1 MIVFLQILGAIAALA
16 LGIYL
21 GGGSFTQSQDEIEA
35 RLGVGQPRKA
45 KRHFMW
51 LNYFR
56 TDERASKR
64 RGGTRRHFHMVVGR
78 HKDDRD

>member
-1 MIVFLQILGAIAALA
+1 MIVFLQILGAVAALA

-21 GGGSFTQSQDEIEA
+21 GSGGFTQSQDEIEA
-35 RLGVGQPRKA
+35 RLGVGKPRKA

-51 LNYFR
+51 LDYFR
-56 TDERASKR
+56 ADERASKR
-64 RGGTRRHFHMVVGR
+64 RGTRRHFHMVVGR